1 MKMDLQ
7 LIPLDGETGET
18 LLLNPSMVKD
28 WNNSELQN
36 ACSQLKTLEKIKKEV
51 DKEIKK
57 RLDEGQRF
65 TRLSYGKQQYT
76 RVISAPPE
84 VKAALIKK
92 YGYGSVEP
100 LSITKLEKKFGEEI
114 YKDLQPYIVEKPKS
128 PAIKWDA

>member
-1 MKMDLQ
+1 MDLQ

-18 LLLNPSMVKD
+18 LLLNPSMIKD

-36 ACSQLKTLEKIKKEV
+36 ACSQLKALEKIKKEV
-51 DKEIKK
+51 EKEIKR
-57 RLDEGQRF
+57 RLDEGQQF

-92 YGYGSVEP
+92 YGYDSVEP
-100 LSITKLEKKFGEEI
+100 LAITKLEKKFGEEI

>member
-18 LLLNPSMVKD
+18 LLLNPSMVKG

>member
-1 MKMDLQ
+1 MDLQ

-36 ACSQLKTLEKIKKEV
+36 ACSQLKTLEKIKKEI

-57 RLDEGQRF
+57 RLDEGQQF

-92 YGYGSVEP
+92 YGYDSVEP

-114 YKDLQPYIVEKPKS
+114 YKDLQPYIVEKPKA

>member
-1 MKMDLQ
+1 MDLQ

-18 LLLNPSMVKD
+18 LLLNPSMIKD

-36 ACSQLKTLEKIKKEV
+36 ACSQLKALEKIKKEV
-51 DKEIKK
+51 EKEIKR
-57 RLDEGQRF
+57 RLDEGQQF

-84 VKAALIKK
+84 VKAVLIKK
-92 YGYGSVEP
+92 YGYDSVEP
-100 LSITKLEKKFGEEI
+100 LAIAKLEKKFGEEI

>member
-1 MKMDLQ
+1 MDLQ

-18 LLLNPSMVKD
+18 LLLNPSMIKD

-36 ACSQLKTLEKIKKEV
+36 ACSQLKALEKIKKEV
-51 DKEIKK
+51 EKEIKK
-57 RLDEGQRF
+57 RLDEGQQF

-92 YGYGSVEP
+92 YGYDSVEP
-100 LSITKLEKKFGEEI
+100 LSIAKLEKKFGEEI

>member
-1 MKMDLQ
+1 MDLQ

-18 LLLNPSMVKD
+18 LLLKPSMVKN

-36 ACSQLKTLEKIKKEV
+36 ACSQLKALEKIKKEV

-57 RLDEGQRF
+57 RLDEGQQF

-92 YGYGSVEP
+92 YGYDSLAP
-100 LSITKLEKKFGEEI
+100 LSIAQLEKKFGEEI
-114 YKDLQPYIVEKPKS
+114 YKDLQPYIVEKPKA